1 MDRGAW
7 RAAVHRA
14 AKRRTRLKW
23 RSTHTLGLSAKVKER
38 PPTLALPCPSAGPGS
53 SGLYLR
59 PGPDD
64 AMVPDGFA
72 SQAWSCRRGDEVTD
86 PH

>member
-1 MDRGAW
+1 MTEVTEHAHMGVSANV
-7 RAAVHRA
+7 RAC
-14 AKRRTRLKW
+14 
-23 RSTHTLGLSAKVKER
+23 

-53 SGLYLR
+53 SGLPLR

-64 AMVPDGFA
+64 AMVADGFG
-72 SQAWSCRRGDEVTD
+72 SQAWSCRRGDAVKD